1 MAQKQTDI
9 SNNIYNTLKND
20 IITLAIKPGELIIEN
35 DMCNRFSVT
44 RPPIRT
50 AFKRL
55 SDIGL
60 VDIVPYK
67 GVTATLL
74 DLDKI
79 YQIIHMRTILEAQ
92 TIIDFINNDP
102 DCFTIE
108 ELDHNLRL
116 QKLIIQQEIV
126 NENDFF
132 EKDSQF
138 HKTWFDK
145 TNCNQIWNLIQ
156 QQLDE
161 YTRFKMLDFVITLKY
176 SEIVKDHELLL
187 KAIKEKNKD
196 LILPILGCHLN
207 NGLKRMGDLIFTE
220 YKQYFK
226 NTSST
231 EYWRNYNHKYRKI
244 LEETSF

>member
-9 SNNIYNTLKND
+9 SNKIFNTLKND
-20 IITLAIKPGELIIEN
+20 IITLAIKPGELIVEN

-79 YQIIHMRTILEAQ
+79 YQIIHMRTVLEAQ
-92 TIIDFINNDP
+92 TIIDFINSDP

-116 QKLIIQQEIV
+116 QKLIIKQKIV

-145 TNCNQIWNLIQ
+145 TNCNQIWDLIQ
-156 QQLDE
+156 KQLDE

-176 SEIVKDHELLL
+176 SEIVNDHEILL

-196 LILPILGCHLN
+196 LILPILSCHLN

-226 NTSST
+226 NTSTT
-231 EYWRNYNHKYRKI
+231 EYWRNYNLKFRKV
-244 LEETSF
+244 LEEKTL